1 MSLEEMQDVL
11 QAFIDAASRAML
23 AGFDLLEFELSHGYL
38 LAGFL
43 SPLTNRRGDEYGGSR
58 ENRMRYPLEVVSAAA
73 RGWPSD
79 RPVAARLTASDWA
92 PGGFDVEDASVV
104 AGALRQRG
112 CSLIEVA
119 AGQTVEH
126 DRPDYG
132 RFFLVPFSDRIRN
145 DGGIPTLVG
154 GNLTTRDEVN
164 TILAAG
170 RADLCVFSG

>member
-1 MSLEEMQDVL
+1 V
-11 QAFIDAASRAML
+11 
-23 AGFDLLEFELSHGYL
+23 
-38 LAGFL
+38 
-43 SPLTNRRGDEYGGSR
+43 
-58 ENRMRYPLEVVSAAA
+58 

-104 AGALRQRG
+104 AGALRQGG

-119 AGQTVEH
+119 AGQTIEH

-154 GNLTTRDEVN
+154 GSLTTRDEVN